1 MTARLR
7 LVTPPAPGAAT
18 DADVAAALLRD
29 DKEAPFLAWSRFAPL
44 VRTTLR
50 RLLGPGLDED
60 DLCQEVF
67 LRFFGSVHRLRE
79 TEAVRAFL
87 FGICLRVVR
96 KELRRRWLRRWLHL
110 TPDGTMPDSASA
122 SGTADHDAR
131 ETLARYYAILDK
143 VGGQGRSL
151 FVTRHIHG
159 LPLTE
164 VARLHHLSLSTTQ
177 RKLIRIAK
185 RIDGMVRRDPLLLE
199 FTGDGPIG
207 EEPSS

>member
-18 DADVAAALLRD
+18 DADVAAALLRE
-29 DKEAPFLAWSRFAPL
+29 DKEAPFVAWSRFAPY
-44 VRTTLR
+44 VMSTLR

-67 LRFFGSVHRLRE
+67 LRFFGSVRRLRE
-79 TEAVRAFL
+79 PESVRAFL

-96 KELRRRWLRRWLHL
+96 KELRRRWLRRWLRL
-110 TPDGTMPDSASA
+110 TPDGTMPETAPDPAA
-122 SGTADHDAR
+122 ADHDAR
-131 ETLARYYAILDK
+131 ETLARYYAILDQ

-151 FVTRHIHG
+151 FVTRHIQG

-164 VARLHHLSLSTTQ
+164 VARLHDLSLSTTQ
-177 RKLIRIAK
+177 RKLNRVAK
-185 RIDGMVRRDPLLLE
+185 RIEGMVLRDPLLVE
-199 FTGDGPIG
+199 FTGRGWPG
-207 EEPSS
+207 ETS